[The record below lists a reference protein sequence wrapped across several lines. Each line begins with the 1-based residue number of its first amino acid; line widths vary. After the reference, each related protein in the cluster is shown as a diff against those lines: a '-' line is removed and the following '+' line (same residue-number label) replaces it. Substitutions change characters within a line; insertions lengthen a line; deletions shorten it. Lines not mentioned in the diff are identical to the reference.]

1 MSAVITGAPEFT
13 IKSTFSAEPAEP
25 KHVESEKDQRGG
37 KKKKKK
43 KVSATELSKNNQ
55 SRKPTHLNRPN
66 TLT

>member
-43 KVSATELSKNNQ
+43 RSLPLNSLKTINQ
-55 SRKPTHLNRPN
+55 GSL
-66 TLT
+66 LT